1 MITAGAARA
10 PGACGAVTINKLET
24 LGTTAYE
31 GRAYASGNDSRA
43 IQAAPTA
50 SRKVPESA
58 AATSSTYVV

>member
-1 MITAGAARA
+1 MITF
-10 PGACGAVTINKLET
+10 ACVGGGAVRINKQT
-24 LGTTAYE
+24 LGTTAYM